1 MMARKQFSASP
12 LHLMLASLLL
22 ALIAVQKAQGT
33 AVVRCQPL
41 HALCAPCRSQLLL
54 RLLLRARRD
63 LRAQPGARW
72 PGARP
77 RRSAMAA
84 AGQRLTTAGATPRR
98 TSASCSCG
106 TTTARAAAAC
116 AGLKVAT
123 AGGSHA
129 SAGTQ
134 ERVQAVGVTGSGA
147 SQQLTLAWD
156 EYVTG
161 VDVKVAD
168 Q

>member
-1 MMARKQFSASP
+1 
-12 LHLMLASLLL
+12 
-22 ALIAVQKAQGT
+22 
-33 AVVRCQPL
+33 
-41 HALCAPCRSQLLL
+41 
-54 RLLLRARRD
+54 
-63 LRAQPGARW
+63 
-72 PGARP
+72 
-77 RRSAMAA
+77 
-84 AGQRLTTAGATPRR
+84 
-98 TSASCSCG
+98 
-106 TTTARAAAAC
+106 
-116 AGLKVAT
+116 VAT